1 MNMRLMI
8 AAAML
13 LAPQTLMADPADG
26 VTVTVNVV
34 ALRNTRGN
42 ILACLTAKA
51 DTFPECEKD
60 PQSLRLTV
68 PARNGPVLVFRHVQ
82 PGNYAVSLF
91 HDENGNGRLDKSMGF
106 IPREGYGFSRDA
118 PVKMAPPK
126 FAAAQFA
133 VGNADQIQKITV
145 RYIL

>member
-8 AAAML
+8 AAALL
-13 LAPQTLMADPADG
+13 LAPQTLLADPADG